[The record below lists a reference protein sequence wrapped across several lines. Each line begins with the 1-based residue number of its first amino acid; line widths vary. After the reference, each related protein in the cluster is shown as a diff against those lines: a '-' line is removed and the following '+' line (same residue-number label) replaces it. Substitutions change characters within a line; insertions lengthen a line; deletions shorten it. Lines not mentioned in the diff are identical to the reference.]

1 MKAVILLALFCA
13 LALSNVT
20 ATFNKRQH
28 DTHKDISRVQARPLS
43 DEERKAAYEAAL
55 PKNRKSTGKKQFDVD
70 PDDVDHGPRST
81 KHKEGRAVVRNEW
94 ELEPSF
100 WYNKAKNE
108 LDEAVRRQVRNKKV
122 AKNVIVFIGNG
133 MNMPTVTSGRILK
146 GHLNGKLGAEEDLN
160 FDLFPHSGLSKT
172 YSVDH
177 QTPDSAATTTAI
189 HTGVKTKSG
198 VLGMTA
204 AVTPGQCANSTGN
217 EIKSVL
223 EESHENGKAVG
234 IVTTA
239 YLSHATP
246 ASTYAKSPNRYW
258 YCDADLSD
266 EAKENGC
273 KDIAFQLY
281 GALPDIQVA
290 FGGGRAHF
298 RPEDVVDEYDPN
310 GAHYMRQDGQDLI
323 AAWQNQMESMNKN
336 AELVMNKQEFEA
348 IDVDNVDNVWGMFN
362 NGHMNYEVDKDDSEP
377 TFSEMVEKAI
387 SILQKDEDGF
397 FLMAEAGRIDHA
409 HQSSNAY
416 RALYEF
422 IELDKAVGIA
432 SNMTSED
439 DTLIIVTGDHGHT
452 FNFGGYAGRGND
464 IFGLAPY
471 NDDPEIALDGKPYT
485 SLLYGSGP
493 GFQGEGTLEQAA
505 NGQSYSRQM
514 LTPSITSDPD
524 YQQQSAVPLDAEDH
538 GGDDIPIYASG
549 PMAHLFHKVHQ
560 QSYIGHVIRYASCI
574 GGVTAHC
581 ERVAEEPA
589 SYAQYAQVETRAD
602 AEMDPPAPIATET
615 VNFLGS
621 TLDKNSAEGALWAM
635 FILELLMTL
644 FIVVTLGVYTCKN

>member
-1 MKAVILLALFCA
+1 M
-13 LALSNVT
+13 
-20 ATFNKRQH
+20 
-28 DTHKDISRVQARPLS
+28 
-43 DEERKAAYEAAL
+43 
-55 PKNRKSTGKKQFDVD
+55 
-70 PDDVDHGPRST
+70 
-81 KHKEGRAVVRNEW
+81 
-94 ELEPSF
+94 
-100 WYNKAKNE
+100 
-108 LDEAVRRQVRNKKV
+108 
-122 AKNVIVFIGNG
+122 
-133 MNMPTVTSGRILK
+133 
-146 GHLNGKLGAEEDLN
+146 
-160 FDLFPHSGLSKT
+160 
-172 YSVDH
+172 
-177 QTPDSAATTTAI
+177 

-204 AVTPGQCANSTGN
+204 AVTPGQCEGSAGN
-217 EIKSVL
+217 ELKTVL
-223 EESHENGKAVG
+223 EESHESGKAVG
-234 IVTTA
+234 IVTTT
-239 YLSHATP
+239 YLTHATP
-246 ASTYAKSPNRYW
+246 GSSYAKTPTRWW

-281 GALPDIQVA
+281 GALPNIEVA

-298 RPEDVVDEYDPN
+298 RPNDVVDEYDPD
-310 GAHYMRQDGQDLI
+310 GAHYAREDGQDLI
-323 AAWQNQMESMNKN
+323 AAWENQMAAMNKN
-336 AELVMNKQEFEA
+336 AQVVMNKEEFDA
-348 IDVDNVDNVWGMFN
+348 IDVENIDNVWGMFN
-362 NGHMNYEVDKDDSEP
+362 NGHLDYEVDKDGSEP
-377 TFSEMVEKAI
+377 TFSEMVGKAI
-387 SILQKDEDGF
+387 EILKKDEDGF
-397 FLMAEAGRIDHA
+397 FLMAEAGKIDHA
-409 HQSSNAY
+409 HHSSNAY

-422 IELDKAVGIA
+422 LELDKAIGVA
-432 SNMTSED
+432 KNMTSED

-524 YQQQSAVPLDAEDH
+524 YLQQSAVPLETEDH

-574 GGVTAHC
+574 GGGASQC
-581 ERVAEEPA
+581 DRLAEEPA
-589 SYAQYAQVETRAD
+589 SYNQAGQYSRVEPRAD

-615 VNFLGS
+615 VNFLGN
-621 TLDKNSAEGALWAM
+621 TLDKGAAEGALWAM
-635 FILELLMTL
+635 FVLEILMTL
-644 FIVVTLGVYTCKN
+644 FILVTLGIYTCKN